1 VFEQRPPGRLGQFW
15 VLGKPQVVVPGEVLT
30 DSTLNPAESVRQRVD
45 LADLPPQML
54 PFEVCQIGG
63 EPVPGVELGGGDGS
77 RGHRWRVCRSGP
89 WQPGRLEI
97 G

>member
-1 VFEQRPPGRLGQFW
+1 
-15 VLGKPQVVVPGEVLT
+15 
-30 DSTLNPAESVRQRVD
+30 
-45 LADLPPQML
+45 ML

-77 RGHRWRVCRSGP
+77 RGHSWRVCRSGP